1 MINNIKFLTKL
12 FERQNKCSIIYL
24 TKAFFFSR
32 VDSRGSGAGK
42 GREGKGIRERERE
55 REKKKKSGAV
65 PAALQFCCMPTQR
78 WRWRP
83 WRVLRQ
89 ATGAVEAVPPDTG
102 HLIPRL
108 LFFYRCLHLLPLTL
122 DLS

>member
-24 TKAFFFSR
+24 TKAFFFFR

-55 REKKKKSGAV
+55 EEEERGRACSSAV
-65 PAALQFCCMPTQR
+65 LLHAHAALEM
-78 WRWRP
+78 
-83 WRVLRQ
+83 
-89 ATGAVEAVPPDTG
+89 AAMA
-102 HLIPRL
+102 
-108 LFFYRCLHLLPLTL
+108 CLAPGNGC
-122 DLS
+122 S